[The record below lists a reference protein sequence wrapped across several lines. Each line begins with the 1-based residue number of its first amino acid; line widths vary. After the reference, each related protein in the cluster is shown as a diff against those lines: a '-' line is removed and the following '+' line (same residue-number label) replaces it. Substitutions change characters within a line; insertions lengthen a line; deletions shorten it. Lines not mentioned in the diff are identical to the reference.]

1 MNGQRYDIP
10 LGVDV
15 PNVSLGVSA
24 NTVAIDVKESIV
36 TVAGQAYEGE
46 YTFVPTQEA
55 QTIEIKNK
63 VALDNITINP
73 IPNNYGLIGWNGSVL
88 TVT

>member
-15 PNVSLGVSA
+15 PNVSLGVSSNA
-24 NTVAIDVKESIV
+24 VAIDVKESIV

-46 YTFVPTQEA
+46 YTFTPTQEA